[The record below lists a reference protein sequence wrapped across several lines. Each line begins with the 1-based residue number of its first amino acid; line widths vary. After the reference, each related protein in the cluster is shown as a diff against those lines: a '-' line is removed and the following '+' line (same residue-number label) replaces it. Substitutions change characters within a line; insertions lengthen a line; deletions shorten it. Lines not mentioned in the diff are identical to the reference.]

1 MPSCGLIDLHF
12 FFSSYQIRSSVTCP
26 WGRSVNHAER
36 REPMGLCPEL
46 LLSGWA
52 LEECAERTPVFVGRE
67 MPQPGVGK
75 CAVRGRG

>member
-36 REPMGLCPEL
+36 REPMALCPEL

-52 LEECAERTPVFVGRE
+52 LEECAERTPVFVE
-67 MPQPGVGK
+67 EK
-75 CAVRGRG
+75 CPSLVLASVP